1 MLNKYLAM
9 KKFLDA
15 EMLKIKADLK
25 PQVKVEVS
33 NFVDTIFKEFDK
45 LGAMSALY
53 VDMAGL
59 LKFIEELKPES
70 DLEQEL
76 MDLEE
81 ESYTPKEALEINEQY
96 LQMVWD
102 MESEDAYRQLSR
114 LEGSFDDDYDEPFI
128 DSAGFDSNGINH
140 FQEKLNQHPDDDID
154 DYLSVDDWI

>member
-1 MLNKYLAM
+1 M

-59 LKFIEELKPES
+59 LKFIEEL
-70 DLEQEL
+70 

-81 ESYTPKEALEINEQY
+81 EFYTPKEALEIDEQY

-102 MESEDAYRQLSR
+102 MESEDAHRELSR